1 MRWMMDGRCGVGRV
15 DEVGGLAPE
24 SRVFFMSII
33 ASLDAILNEHTD
45 ETA

>member
-1 MRWMMDGRCGVGRV
+1 MMDGRCGVSRV

-24 SRVFFMSII
+24 SLVFLMSII
-33 ASLDAILNEHTD
+33 ASLDAVLSAQSE